1 MLSSLEAVK
10 ICVSYQKDD
19 FLQLLLGNTYWS
31 RSHLKDIIFISFILA
46 TMHVFFFVKHIVS
59 IIVIYIRAP

>member
-31 RSHLKDIIFISFILA
+31 RSHLKDIIFICFILA
-46 TMHVFFFVKHIVS
+46 TMHVFFVKHIVS